1 MPATAAAP
9 IPRDRIAALVVL
21 CTAALMAILDDTV
34 ANVALP
40 SIQRDLG
47 FATSTLSWVLNAY
60 FVAFGG
66 LLLLAGRIGDLVGRR
81 RILLGGLSLF
91 SVASALC
98 GAAPTA
104 AWLVAAR
111 FLQGAGAALASSVA
125 LGMVVALFADPLVR
139 ARAIGV
145 YSFVGATGASA
156 GLLVGGLLT
165 DLAGWRWSFFINV
178 PIGLAAV
185 LVGRRVLAAETG
197 PGLRAGADATGAGLL
212 VGGLMLALVA
222 IVEPG
227 ARWLAAPAAA
237 LLALLA
243 YRLATARR
251 PLIPL
256 ALLRSRVVVGTNLA
270 HALFVGAMFG
280 FQFMFTLYL
289 QDVLGYSPARTGLA
303 VLPVAGGIGAISLAV
318 FPRLSRRWPP
328 AVLLRPGLLAIA
340 AGMALLTRVP
350 VDAHYLADLA
360 PTMALF
366 ALGGGIT
373 LPSIMAVAMS
383 EAAPETTGAASGLIN
398 TAQQVGGAIGLAVLA
413 ALAAGRTGHAAGAG
427 ALTEGFRL
435 AWTVGTGL
443 VLAALATA
451 VVALSPRRA
460 AAQEATASQRA

>member
-34 ANVALP
+34 VNVALP

-60 FVAFGG
+60 LVAFGG

-81 RILLGGLSLF
+81 RVLLTGLSLF
-91 SVASALC
+91 SAASALC
-98 GAAPTA
+98 GAAPAA

-139 ARAIGV
+139 ARAIGI
-145 YSFVGATGASA
+145 YSFVGAVGASA

-165 DLAGWRWSFFINV
+165 GLAGWRWAFYINV

-185 LVGRRVLAAETG
+185 LLGRRALAAESG
-197 PGLRAGADATGAGLL
+197 PGLRAGADAPGAVLL
-212 VGGLMLALVA
+212 VSGLMLALVA
-222 IVEPG
+222 IVAPA
-227 ARWLAAPAAA
+227 ARWLGAPAAGLLILFA
-237 LLALLA
+237 L
-243 YRLATARR
+243 RLATARR
-251 PLIPL
+251 PLIPRS
-256 ALLRSRVVVGTNLA
+256 LLRSRVVVGANLA
-270 HALFVGAMFG
+270 HALLVGAMFG
-280 FQFMFTLYL
+280 FQFLITLYL

-303 VLPVAGGIGAISLAV
+303 ILPIAGGIGAISLLV

-328 AVLLRPGLLAIA
+328 ALLLRPGLLAIA

-350 VDAHYLADLA
+350 ADGRYLTDLA
-360 PTMALF
+360 PSMGLF
-366 ALGGGIT
+366 ALGGGLT

-383 EAAPETTGAASGLIN
+383 GAAPEAAGAASGLIN
-398 TAQQVGGAIGLAVLA
+398 TAQQVGGAVGLA
-413 ALAAGRTGHAAGAG
+413 ALAAIAAGHHDLTAGFHAAWTAG
-427 ALTEGFRL
+427 TA
-435 AWTVGTGL
+435 L
-443 VLAALATA
+443 VLAALAT
-451 VVALSPRRA
+451 VLVALSPRRA
-460 AAQEATASQRA
+460 ARQDATASQRA